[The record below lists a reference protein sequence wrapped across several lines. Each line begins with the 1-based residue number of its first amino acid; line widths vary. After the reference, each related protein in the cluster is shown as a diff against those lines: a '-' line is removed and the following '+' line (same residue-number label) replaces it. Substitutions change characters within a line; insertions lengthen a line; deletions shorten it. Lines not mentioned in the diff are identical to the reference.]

1 VAIDINLER
10 DGYAFSNYIFVQNII
25 GCCEEFVVID
35 LDNNEH
41 DHEGQTLHERR
52 DERGKELEVPSLLV
66 LYIRNKL
73 TFKK

>member
-1 VAIDINLER
+1 
-10 DGYAFSNYIFVQNII
+10 
-25 GCCEEFVVID
+25 VID

-66 LYIRNKL
+66 LYTRNKL

>member
-1 VAIDINLER
+1 MWLLILNLR
-10 DGYAFSNYIFVQNII
+10 DPYAFSNYIFMQNII

-66 LYIRNKL
+66 LYTRNKL